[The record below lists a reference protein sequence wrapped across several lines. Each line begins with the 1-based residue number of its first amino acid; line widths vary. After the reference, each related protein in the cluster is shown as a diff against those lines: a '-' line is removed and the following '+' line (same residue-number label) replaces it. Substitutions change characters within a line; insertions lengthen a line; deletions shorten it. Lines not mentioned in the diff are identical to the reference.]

1 MKHSGK
7 RKRTPARNTIPDA
20 REQAMIRL
28 NKFLSLC
35 GVTSRRG
42 AEILMAEERVTI
54 NGEIVTKV
62 GTIIDETKDVITVDG
77 AVVKPVQKKV
87 YVAMNKP
94 RMVMTTLS
102 DPFRRKTILHLLK
115 GVSERVYPIGRL
127 DYDSEGILLLTNDGE
142 MAYRLAHPRY
152 GVRKVYEVRVSGEFG
167 PAQAK
172 RIQQG
177 IQLEDGAIG
186 KAQQVTILSAT
197 DGETKVRLTLTEGR
211 KREVKQLCKAVG
223 TPVKHL
229 KRIEFAG
236 ITQRDLAPG
245 KWRYLTPV
253 EIEFLI
259 RKVGLDKEN
268 HQESAPKEG

>member
-1 MKHSGK
+1 
-7 RKRTPARNTIPDA
+7 
-20 REQAMIRL
+20 
-28 NKFLSLC
+28 
-35 GVTSRRG
+35 V
-42 AEILMAEERVTI
+42 
-54 NGEIVTKV
+54 VTKV
-62 GTIIDETKDVITVDG
+62 GTIIDETKDVVTCDG

-102 DPFRRKTILHLLK
+102 DPFRRKTIVHILK

-167 PAQAK
+167 PTQAK
-172 RIQQG
+172 KIQQG
-177 IQLEDGAIG
+177 IKLEDGAIG
-186 KAQQVTILSAT
+186 RAQQVTVISASE
-197 DGETKVRLTLTEGR
+197 GETRVRMTLTEGR

-236 ITQRDLAPG
+236 ITQRDLPPG
-245 KWRYLTPV
+245 KWRYLSQA
-253 EIEFLI
+253 EIDFLC
-259 RKVGLDKEN
+259 RKVGLDE
-268 HQESAPKEG
+268 ETPREPASA